1 MKEKELSD
9 LKIAYQSQTRAI
21 EDYQNKVEHQ
31 MDDMFVDMRKEV
43 KTGTCRIKLYQ
54 FIMTT
59 LL

>member
-1 MKEKELSD
+1 MKEKEISD
-9 LKIAYQSQTRAI
+9 LKIAYQSQTKAI

-43 KTGTCRIKLYQ
+43 KTCRTKLYQ
-54 FIMTT
+54 FIMTA